1 MAKNVSRL
9 CPVPLE
15 GKVTWLITT
24 LEMCF
29 LLVSGSQLS
38 ALEARRGAQAAA
50 LPVGPLLLERPSLA
64 ALFLEEAL
72 QTVSMLWSF

>member
-29 LLVSGSQLS
+29 LPVSGSHDSQLS
-38 ALEARRGAQAAA
+38 ALEARRGEAHRRQHSLWA
-50 LPVGPLLLERPSLA
+50 PS
-64 ALFLEEAL
+64 
-72 QTVSMLWSF
+72 S